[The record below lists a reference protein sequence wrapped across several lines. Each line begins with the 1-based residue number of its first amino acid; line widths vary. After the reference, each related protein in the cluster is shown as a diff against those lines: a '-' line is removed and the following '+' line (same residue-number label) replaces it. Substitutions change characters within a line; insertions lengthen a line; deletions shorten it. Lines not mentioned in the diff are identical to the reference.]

1 MPSDNEESANSGAF
15 GTDLDETP
23 TDEDSVASLGE
34 GLVASDGSHLGS
46 ISAHSLD
53 PESIGDPPE
62 DEFIDQGH
70 QEGVGGGGN
79 LADETIDLGLEFGG
93 EERIVGNGVG
103 RAAEAAR
110 QQRNDGGQRGGGVA
124 SARVA
129 ASALRRR

>member
-1 MPSDNEESANSGAF
+1 MPSDNEKSANSGGF
-15 GTDLDETP
+15 GTGLDETP